1 MVYKRVVIKI
11 GTAVL
16 TENGSLAEERIEKIA
31 NFVANLKKANID
43 VIIVTSGAVSA
54 GFSKV
59 QLDKKIL
66 ANRQAL
72 ASIGQ
77 PYLMSVYRNKF
88 DKFNITISQILII
101 EADFDSR
108 KRTENAKNTVNVL
121 LSNGVVPIINEN
133 DTVATEELAFGDN
146 DQLSAHSTFYF
157 NSNLLIILSDIDGY
171 YNKNPRIYNDAILQT
186 RIYSVSDEELDQTV
200 SPNNAFATGGIV
212 TKLKSAQFLLDRG
225 GAMLLA
231 SGFDLQTVEKFL
243 LENEQISGTLFK
255 A

>member
-1 MVYKRVVIKI
+1 MEYKRIIIKI
-11 GTAVL
+11 GTAIL
-16 TENGSLAEERIEKIA
+16 TQNGNLAEDRIEQIA
-31 NFVANLKKANID
+31 QFIANLKKNSID

-54 GFSKV
+54 GFTKV

-66 ANRQAL
+66 ANKQAL

-121 LSNGVVPIINEN
+121 LANGVIPIINEN

-157 NSNLLIILSDIDGY
+157 GGDLLIILSDIDGY
-171 YNKNPRIYNDAILQT
+171 YNKNPRLFNDAVLQKN
-186 RIYSVSDEELDQTV
+186 INFISDEELNQTV
-200 SPNNAFATGGIV
+200 SPNNQFATGGIV
-212 TKLKSAQFLLDRG
+212 TKLKSAKFLLERNS
-225 GAMLLA
+225 AMLLA
-231 SGFDLQTVEKFL
+231 SGFNLPLVEKYL
-243 LENEQISGTLFK
+243 LTGERDSGTLFK
-255 A
+255 N

>member
-1 MVYKRVVIKI
+1 
-11 GTAVL
+11 
-16 TENGSLAEERIEKIA
+16 
-31 NFVANLKKANID
+31 
-43 VIIVTSGAVSA
+43 
-54 GFSKV
+54 
-59 QLDKKIL
+59 
-66 ANRQAL
+66 
-72 ASIGQ
+72 
-77 PYLMSVYRNKF
+77 MSVYRNKF

-212 TKLKSAQFLLDRG
+212 TKLKSAKFLLDRG